1 MYVSLVQSEISEA
14 LSSHEGVVHEKLVCR
29 LTKLRLSTCEAV
41 LWEEFDKL
49 PALAEA
55 FADVSVAA
63 IALAESG
70 VGFLVADT
78 SLWRLGGNIALTFA
92 EQTKS
97 LEAHGKS
104 GAT

>member
-1 MYVSLVQSEISEA
+1 MCVSLVQSEISEA

-49 PALAEA
+49 PV
-55 FADVSVAA
+55 FHVTA

-78 SLWRLGGNIALTFA
+78 SLWRLGGDTAVA
-92 EQTKS
+92 DAAKS
-97 LEAHGKS
+97 
-104 GAT
+104 